1 MTGKI
6 AWLRSLG
13 STIRYV
19 GRHPVGRRHPLTTLA
34 RVAFWQARLGF
45 GGGLTGARWVNDS
58 QLLAR
63 RGLNGVTGN
72 LYYGLHE
79 FVEMAFVAMLLRA
92 GDLFA
97 DVGAN
102 AGTYT
107 VLASKVAGAR
117 TVAFEPGDGAA
128 DVFARTIERNGIGHL
143 VDLRREAVGDR
154 EGEVRFTRG
163 LDTMNR
169 VSEDGELAVRLT
181 SLDAALA
188 GAVPLAIKFDIEGGE
203 DAGVRGARSTLSDPA
218 LEALLIET
226 VSDETAAAI
235 AAAGLH
241 EVQFDPWTRQLYDGA
256 PRLPI
261 NNRIYVRNRA
271 VVQDRLRSAPSLR
284 VAGMTL

>member
-19 GRHPVGRRHPLTTLA
+19 GRHPVGRKHPLATLA
-34 RVAFWQARLGF
+34 RVAIWQARLGF
-45 GGGLTGARWVNDS
+45 GSGLIEARWVNES
-58 QLLAR
+58 HLLAR

-79 FVEMAFVAMLLRA
+79 FVEMAFVAMLMRQD
-92 GDLFA
+92 DLFA

-117 TVAFEPGDGAA
+117 TIAFEPGDGAVE
-128 DVFARTIERNGIGHL
+128 VFARTIERNAIGHL

-169 VSEDGELAVRLT
+169 VSDNGELAVRLT
-181 SLDAALA
+181 TLDAALG

-203 DAGVRGARSTLSDPA
+203 DAGIRGARSTLSNPA
-218 LEALLIET
+218 LQALLIET

-235 AAAGLH
+235 ADADLH

-256 PRLPI
+256 PRLPL
-261 NNRIYVRNRA
+261 NNRLYIRDRA
-271 VVQDRLRSAPSLR
+271 LVEHRLRSAPSLR